1 MSLSVRR
8 PRERDKKD
16 DLSDGGLKRSS
27 SMKGRSETKG
37 DVITRDPEEK
47 KEQKADKQKGE
58 ITNGPHPEHT
68 CLRSFRQGEVQ
79 TRVLGY
85 GD

>member
-27 SMKGRSETKG
+27 SVKGRSETKG

-58 ITNGPHPEHT
+58 ITNNKSRLLFSSAEMFKKS
-68 CLRSFRQGEVQ
+68 LWQ
-79 TRVLGY
+79 TV
-85 GD
+85 

>member
-1 MSLSVRR
+1 MRR

-27 SMKGRSETKG
+27 SVKGRSESKG
-37 DVITRDPEEK
+37 DVITRYPEEK

-58 ITNGPHPEHT
+58 ITNGPQSEKT
-68 CLRSFRQGEVQ
+68 CLRGFRHGEVQ
-79 TRVLGY
+79 TSVLSY
-85 GD
+85 RD